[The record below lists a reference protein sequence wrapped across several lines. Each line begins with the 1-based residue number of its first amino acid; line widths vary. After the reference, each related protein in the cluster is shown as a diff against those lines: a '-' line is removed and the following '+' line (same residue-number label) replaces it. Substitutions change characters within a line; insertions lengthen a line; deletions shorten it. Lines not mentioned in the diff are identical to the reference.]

1 MRGGKRGRSARAR
14 ANGTPDTERANEP
27 RRTVERERAE
37 TNGTA
42 EPADDDGRRDPRN
55 GSERSART
63 RGDGGGCCGDGGVN
77 NVDDDDDTAA
87 GAGRTVAP
95 AAASNSIASSRR
107 RPSRAGPSRSPSLA
121 SDDAA
126 TATNTTRE
134 GDADDRPGPL
144 DVEGNKNGEGE
155 PRVSF
160 PWCVMGCFGS
170 QSSKAGQD
178 DSKNQ
183 KRRSD
188 AITRQLQKDK
198 QIYRATH
205 RLLLLGESQLTIISR
220 FQLARE

>member
-1 MRGGKRGRSARAR
+1 MRGGERGRSARAR
-14 ANGTPDTERANEP
+14 ANGTPDTERASERAAP

-42 EPADDDGRRDPRN
+42 EPADDDDGRRDPRN

-63 RGDGGGCCGDGGVN
+63 RGDGGVN
-77 NVDDDDDTAA
+77 NVDDDDYGTAA
-87 GAGRTVAP
+87 GTGRTVAP
-95 AAASNSIASSRR
+95 AAASNSIASRR

-121 SDDAA
+121 LDDAA
-126 TATNTTRE
+126 TVTNTTRE

-170 QSSKAGQD
+170 QSSKASQD

-205 RLLLLGESQLTIISR
+205 RLLLLGEHTR
-220 FQLARE
+220 N